1 MSVTAQPYGSFAP
14 RPVSV
19 RGGMGVV
26 NFVLGLLVVFGL
38 VLYGAWLVVAAVS
51 AITGSDQPSYD
62 QHSSDQ
68 HSAAQH
74 VGDSVAGSSQHTA
87 ALAPV
92 RTAEQPTPSGA
103 TLPFDQLWISGDG
116 NTIVAGAPM
125 VGISA
130 LTGESLIQ
138 IPVTLTNNGEQ
149 NWSPGSADFLGT
161 LDQAPVAESTEGDW
175 MYRSPIVPHT
185 SVTLNKVFVGTPGQF
200 GLTINTPH
208 GIASFAGRV

>member
-1 MSVTAQPYGSFAP
+1 VSVTAQPYGSFAP
-14 RPVSV
+14 RPTSL

-26 NFVLGLLVVFGL
+26 NFALGLLVVFGL
-38 VLYGAWLVVAAVS
+38 VLYGAWLVVAAIS
-51 AITGSDQPSYD
+51 AITGSDQPS
-62 QHSSDQ
+62 
-68 HSAAQH
+68 AAAH
-74 VGDSVAGSSQHTA
+74 AGDSVADSTQSTA

-92 RTAEQPTPSGA
+92 RTPEPTPTGS

-125 VGISA
+125 AGISP

-138 IPVTLTNNGEQ
+138 IPVTLTNNSEQ
-149 NWSPGSADFLGT
+149 NWIPESTAFLGT
-161 LDQAPVAESTEGDW
+161 LDRAPVAESTEGDW

-200 GLTINTPH
+200 TLTINTPH
-208 GIASFAGRV
+208 GTASFAGRV

>member
-1 MSVTAQPYGSFAP
+1 VSVTAQPYGSFAP
-14 RPVSV
+14 RPASV

-26 NFVLGLLVVFGL
+26 NFALGLLVVFGL
-38 VLYGAWLVVAAVS
+38 VLYGAWLVMAAVS
-51 AITGSDQPSYD
+51 ALTGSDQPA
-62 QHSSDQ
+62 
-68 HSAAQH
+68 AAQH
-74 VGDSVAGSSQHTA
+74 IGDSVAGSTQHTA
-87 ALAPV
+87 AVPPA
-92 RTAEQPTPSGA
+92 RTAGQPTPSDA

-149 NWSPGSADFLGT
+149 NWIPESTAFLGT
-161 LDQAPVAESTEGDW
+161 LNRAPVVESTEGDW

-200 GLTINTPH
+200 NLTINTPH

>member
-1 MSVTAQPYGSFAP
+1 VSVTAQPCGSFAP
-14 RPVSV
+14 RPTSV

-26 NFVLGLLVVFGL
+26 NFALGLLVVSGL
-38 VLYGAWLVVAAVS
+38 VLYGAWLVIAAVS
-51 AITGSDQPSYD
+51 AITGSGQP
-62 QHSSDQ
+62 
-68 HSAAQH
+68 SAAQR
-74 VGDSVAGSSQHTA
+74 VGDSAQRSRT
-87 ALAPV
+87 LPV
-92 RTAEQPTPSGA
+92 RVPEPPTPSGS
-103 TLPFDQLWISGDG
+103 TLAFDQLWISGEG

-138 IPVTLTNNGEQ
+138 VPVTLTNNGEQ
-149 NWSPGSADFLGT
+149 SWNPEATAFLGT
-161 LDQAPVAESTEGDW
+161 LNHAPVAESTEGDW

-200 GLTINTPH
+200 ALSITTPQ

>member
-14 RPVSV
+14 RPTSL

-26 NFVLGLLVVFGL
+26 NFALGLLVVFGL
-38 VLYGAWLVVAAVS
+38 VLYGGWLIVASIS
-51 AITGSDQPSYD
+51 AFTDSDQP
-62 QHSSDQ
+62 SSDQ

-74 VGDSVAGSSQHTA
+74 VGA
-87 ALAPV
+87 ARHSATLPV
-92 RTAEQPTPSGA
+92 RVPEPPTPSDS
-103 TLPFDQLWISGDG
+103 TLAFDQLWISGDG

-125 VGISA
+125 VGVSA

-149 NWSPGSADFLGT
+149 SWSPESTAFLGT
-161 LDQAPVAESTEGDW
+161 LNRAPVAESTEGDW
-175 MYRSPIVPHT
+175 MYRSPIAPHT

-200 GLTINTPH
+200 ALTVNTPH
-208 GIASFAGRV
+208 GVASFAGRV

>member
-1 MSVTAQPYGSFAP
+1 
-14 RPVSV
+14 
-19 RGGMGVV
+19 MGVV
-26 NFVLGLLVVFGL
+26 NFALGLLVVFGL

-51 AITGSDQPSYD
+51 AITGSDQHSSD

-68 HSAAQH
+68 HSSDQHSSAQH
-74 VGDSVAGSSQHTA
+74 VGDSVAGSTQHTA
-87 ALAPV
+87 ALPPV
-92 RTAEQPTPSGA
+92 RMPEQPTPSGA

-116 NTIVAGAPM
+116 NTIVAGAPI

-149 NWSPGSADFLGT
+149 NWSPEATAFLGT
-161 LDQAPVAESTEGDW
+161 LDRAPAAESTEGDW

-200 GLTINTPH
+200 NLTINTPH